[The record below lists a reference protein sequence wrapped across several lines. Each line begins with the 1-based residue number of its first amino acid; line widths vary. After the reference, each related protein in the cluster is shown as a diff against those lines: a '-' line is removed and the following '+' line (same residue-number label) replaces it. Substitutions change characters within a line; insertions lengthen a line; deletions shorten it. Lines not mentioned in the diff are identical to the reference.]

1 MAAENGPTLRQ
12 QWLDDLVAAGIDALN
27 PLEVLAG
34 MTVEAVRERHSQL
47 VLTGGV
53 DVSQLL
59 PLGTPEEV
67 RTACRRN
74 IAAARARGYL
84 LGSSTELHWEV
95 KLENAIA
102 MFETAWETEC
112 PPNRWR

>member
-1 MAAENGPTLRQ
+1 
-12 QWLDDLVAAGIDALN
+12 
-27 PLEVLAG
+27 
-34 MTVEAVRERHSQL
+34 
-47 VLTGGV
+47 V

-67 RTACRRN
+67 RQVCRQN
-74 IAAARARGYL
+74 IADTGGRGYF

-102 MFETAWETEC
+102 MFETAQLA
-112 PPNRWR
+112 PAPNV